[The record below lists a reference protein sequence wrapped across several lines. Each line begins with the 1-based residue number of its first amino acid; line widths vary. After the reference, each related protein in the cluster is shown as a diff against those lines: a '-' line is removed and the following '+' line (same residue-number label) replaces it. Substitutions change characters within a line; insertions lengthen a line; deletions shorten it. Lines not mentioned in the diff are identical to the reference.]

1 MAIAVIDYGSGN
13 LRSAAKAL
21 ERAAAERGAAQ
32 EIIVTAD
39 AEVVRR
45 ADRLVLPGVG
55 AFGDCSQALG
65 ALPEMREVLEERV
78 RKAGVP
84 FLGICVGMQVMAG
97 VGHEH
102 GDFLGLD
109 WIHGAVVPL
118 APSDPDLVVP
128 QMGWNSLAVEE
139 EHPVLDGLA
148 GQDVYFAHS
157 YVMVPADPA
166 EVLATVDYGGPQ
178 TAAVGCDNWIGVQFH
193 PEKSQAAG
201 LRLLGNF
208 VTWTP

>member
-21 ERAAAERGAAQ
+21 ERVAAERGAAQ

-65 ALPEMREVLEERV
+65 AIPGLREVLGQRV
-78 RKAGVP
+78 KRDGVP

-109 WIHGAVVPL
+109 WVHGAVVPL
-118 APSDPDLVVP
+118 APMCTSML
-128 QMGWNSLAVEE
+128 SA
-139 EHPVLDGLA
+139 LDGE
-148 GQDVYFAHS
+148 
-157 YVMVPADPA
+157 VPDISQ
-166 EVLATVDYGGPQ
+166 Q
-178 TAAVGCDNWIGVQFH
+178 TAFALQLSLTGTEPTAVVAQSLHGRGEQ
-193 PEKSQAAG
+193 
-201 LRLLGNF
+201 
-208 VTWTP
+208 